1 MRGIKRYNRCKDGA
15 YPGRSQKTEV
25 DFVNRRCGKRLFVLL
40 LCFSLCLGTAG
51 AAEDQELGRQR
62 GQAMRLEDLGLFLG
76 VGDSYGTT
84 DFALWRSPSRAEA
97 VTMLVRALGRE
108 DEAAAMGKT
117 HPFTDV
123 PAWADGYV
131 SYAWE
136 NDLTKGV
143 SDTAFGAWDDATG
156 EMYVTF
162 MLRALGYADGTD
174 FTWEDP
180 WTLAEAC
187 GILPEGVDRGCFNR
201 GDAVEV
207 TAAALF
213 AKIKGTDTTLAD
225 QLIAQGAFSRE
236 DFDRAFR
243 TYEEAMA
250 ELAADD
256 FYLEKERWES
266 DCGTVLLGNAAGTP
280 HPEGWSLRL
289 VTKPASALG
298 EGLIIQLPIVRTGTF
313 STAQPDQVSLSED
326 GRTFTYSFYFDHAD
340 VEGKGTPEEYVFHE
354 AGTYTYTADLSTGV
368 AVEEFQPPEGPPLTP
383 EEEQQAYDDA
393 IHEMMENGYGKVVL
407 KRWEGEVCTALLTQN
422 TGIFHAGLSI
432 SLDLVGKPGSPLGAG
447 ERVHLPLPHAAPE
460 EYAQPADLAF
470 SADGQSLTYSCAVQ
484 IDVPG
489 PDGVTIIQEKGTY
502 NYTVDLITG
511 EVTEAFLPLTEGS
524 GG

>member
-1 MRGIKRYNRCKDGA
+1 MRGKLPAALCA
-15 YPGRSQKTEV
+15 
-25 DFVNRRCGKRLFVLL
+25 L
-40 LCFSLCLGTAG
+40 LCLALCLGTAG

-62 GQAMRLEDLGLFLG
+62 GQAMRLESLGLFLG
-76 VGDSYGTT
+76 VGEYSDGTT

-97 VTMLVRALGRE
+97 VTMLVRALGKE
-108 DEAAAMGKT
+108 DEAAEMGKP

-136 NDLTKGV
+136 NGLAKGV
-143 SDTAFGAWDDATG
+143 SDTAFGAWEDATG

-180 WTLAEAC
+180 WTLAQTC
-187 GILPEGVDRGCFNR
+187 GILPEGVDRDDFSR

-207 TAAALF
+207 TTAALF
-213 AKIKGTDTTLAD
+213 ARRKGMDTTLAD
-225 QLIAQGAFSRE
+225 QLIAQGAFSRA

-326 GRTFTYSFYFDHAD
+326 GLTFTYSFYFDHPD
-340 VEGKGTPEEYVFHE
+340 VEGQGTPDEYVFHE
-354 AGTYTYTADLSTGV
+354 AGTYTYTADLSTGM
-368 AVEEFQPPEGPPLTP
+368 AEEAFQPPEGPPLTP

-407 KRWEGEVCTALLTQN
+407 KRWEGENCTALLTQN

-447 ERVHLPLPHAAPE
+447 EWMHLPLPHAAPE

-470 SADGQSLTYSCAVQ
+470 SADGNTLTYSCTVRE
-484 IDVPG
+484 DVPG
-489 PDGVTIIQEKGTY
+489 MDGVTVIQEKGTY
-502 NYTVDLITG
+502 GYTVDLTAG
-511 EVTEAFLPLTEGS
+511 EVSTTFVPSDGER
-524 GG
+524 

>member
-1 MRGIKRYNRCKDGA
+1 MCGIKRYNGCKDGA
-15 YPGRSQKTEV
+15 HPGRPVKTEV
-25 DFVNRRCGKRLFVLL
+25 DLVNGRCGKRWFALL
-40 LCFSLCLGTAG
+40 LCFGLCLVAAG
-51 AAEDQELGRQR
+51 AAEDGDLGRQR

-76 VGDSYGTT
+76 VGEYSDGTT

-108 DEAAAMGKT
+108 DEAAMGKT

-136 NDLTKGV
+136 NGLAKGT
-143 SDTAFGAWDDATG
+143 SDTAFGAWEDATG

-174 FTWEDP
+174 FTWDDP
-180 WTLAEAC
+180 WPLAEAC
-187 GILPEGVDRGCFNR
+187 GILPEGVDRVDFSR

-213 AKIKGTDTTLAD
+213 AKLKGRDTTLAD
-225 QLIAQGAFSRE
+225 QLIAQGAFSRA

-243 TYEEAMA
+243 TYEAAME
-250 ELAADD
+250 EL
-256 FYLEKERWES
+256 LEGRDAPFIVAQRWES

-280 HPEGWSLRL
+280 HPTYNYLYL
-289 VTKPASALG
+289 VTKPASDLG
-298 EGLIIQLPIVRTGTF
+298 EGLTIQLPLARTGVF
-313 STAQPDQVSLSED
+313 SSAKPDQVSLSED
-326 GRTFTYSFYFDHAD
+326 GRTLTYACTVPAD
-340 VEGKGTPEEYVFHE
+340 ALGMDGVTILQEKGVYS
-354 AGTYTYTADLSTGV
+354 YTADLTTGV
-368 AVEEFQPPEGPPLTP
+368 AEEEFQPPEGPPLTP

-393 IHEMMENGYGKVVL
+393 IHAMMENGYGKVVL
-407 KRWEGEVCTALLTQN
+407 KRWEGETCTALLTQN

-447 ERVHLPLPHAAPE
+447 EVVPLHLPLAAPE
-460 EYAQPADLAF
+460 QYAQPDDLVF
-470 SADGQSLTYSCAVQ
+470 SADGKTLTYSCAVRM
-484 IDVPG
+484 DVPG

-502 NYTVDLITG
+502 TYTVDLTTG
-511 EVTEAFLPLTEGS
+511 EVPETFAPPEGEN

>member
-1 MRGIKRYNRCKDGA
+1 MRGKIRI
-15 YPGRSQKTEV
+15 
-25 DFVNRRCGKRLFVLL
+25 VLCVL
-40 LCFSLCLGTAG
+40 LCLGLCLGAAG
-51 AAEDQELGRQR
+51 AAEDGDLGRQR
-62 GQAMRLEDLGLFLG
+62 GQAMRLESLGLFLG
-76 VGDSYGTT
+76 VGEYSDGTT

-136 NDLTKGV
+136 KGLAKGT
-143 SDTAFGAWDDATG
+143 SDTAFGAWEDATG

-180 WTLAEAC
+180 WPLAEAC
-187 GILPEGVDRGCFNR
+187 GILHEGVDRDDFRR

-207 TAAALF
+207 TAAALY
-213 AKIKGTDTTLAD
+213 AKLKGTDTILAD
-225 QLIAQGAFSRE
+225 QLIAQGAFSRA

-243 TYEEAMA
+243 TYEEAME
-250 ELAADD
+250 EL
-256 FYLEKERWES
+256 LEGRDAPLIVAQRWES

-280 HPEGWSLRL
+280 HPTYNYLYL
-289 VTKPASALG
+289 VTKPASDLG
-298 EGLIIQLPIVRTGTF
+298 EGLTIQLPLARTGVF
-313 STAQPDQVSLSED
+313 SSAEPDQVSLSEG
-326 GRTFTYSFYFDHAD
+326 GRTLTYSCTVPAD
-340 VEGKGTPEEYVFHE
+340 ALGMDGVTVIQEEGVYS
-354 AGTYTYTADLSTGV
+354 YTADLTTGV
-368 AVEEFQPPEGPPLTP
+368 VTEEFQPPEGPPLTP

-393 IHEMMENGYGKVVL
+393 IRAILEGDYNRREL
-407 KRWEGEVCTALLTQN
+407 RRWEGEACTAMLTQN
-422 TGIFHAGLSI
+422 TGVFHAGLTTF
-432 SLDLVGKPGSPLGAG
+432 LDLVGKPGSPLGAG
-447 ERVHLPLPHAAPE
+447 ERVHLPLPYAAPE
-460 EYAQPADLAF
+460 EYAQPDDLAF
-470 SADGQSLTYSCAVQ
+470 DADGETLTYSCTVPM
-484 IDVPG
+484 DVHG

-502 NYTVDLITG
+502 NYTVDLTTG
-511 EVTEAFLPLTEGS
+511 EVTETFAPPEGEN

>member
-1 MRGIKRYNRCKDGA
+1 MNL
-15 YPGRSQKTEV
+15 
-25 DFVNRRCGKRLFVLL
+25 RCGKRFFALL
-40 LCFSLCLGTAG
+40 LCLALCLGTAG

-76 VGDSYGTT
+76 VGDSYGIT

-97 VTMLVRALGRE
+97 VTMLVRALGKGA
-108 DEAAAMGKT
+108 EAAGMEKT
-117 HPFTDV
+117 HPFADV

-136 NDLTKGV
+136 TGLTKGT
-143 SDTAFGAWDDATG
+143 SDTTFGAWDDATG

-162 MLRALGYADGTD
+162 MLRALGYTDGTD

-187 GILPEGVDRGCFNR
+187 SILPEGVDRGCFNR

-213 AKIKGTDTTLAD
+213 AKIKGTDATLAD

-266 DCGTVLLGNAAGTP
+266 DYGTVLLGNAAGTP

-298 EGLIIQLPIVRTGTF
+298 EGLVIQLPIVRTGTF
-313 STAQPDQVSLSED
+313 SDARPDQVSLRED
-326 GRTFTYSFYFDHAD
+326 GRIFTYSFHFDHAD
-340 VEGKGTPEEYVFHE
+340 VEGQGTPSEYVFHE
-354 AGTYTYTADLSTGV
+354 AGTYTYTVDLSTGEV
-368 AVEEFQPPEGPPLTP
+368 A
-383 EEEQQAYDDA
+383 
-393 IHEMMENGYGKVVL
+393 
-407 KRWEGEVCTALLTQN
+407 EV
-422 TGIFHAGLSI
+422 
-432 SLDLVGKPGSPLGAG
+432 
-447 ERVHLPLPHAAPE
+447 
-460 EYAQPADLAF
+460 F
-470 SADGQSLTYSCAVQ
+470 SAL
-484 IDVPG
+484 
-489 PDGVTIIQEKGTY
+489 E
-502 NYTVDLITG
+502 
-511 EVTEAFLPLTEGS
+511 EGS
-524 GG
+524 GS

>member
-1 MRGIKRYNRCKDGA
+1 MRGKLPAALCA
-15 YPGRSQKTEV
+15 
-25 DFVNRRCGKRLFVLL
+25 L
-40 LCFSLCLGTAG
+40 LCLALCLGTAR

-62 GQAMRLEDLGLFLG
+62 GQAMRLESLGLFLG
-76 VGDSYGTT
+76 VGEYSDGTT

-97 VTMLVRALGRE
+97 VTMLVRALGKE
-108 DEAAAMGKT
+108 DEAAEMGKP

-136 NDLTKGV
+136 NGLAKGV
-143 SDTAFGAWDDATG
+143 SDTAFGAWEDATG

-174 FTWEDP
+174 FTWDDP
-180 WTLAEAC
+180 WTLAQTC
-187 GILPEGVDRGCFNR
+187 GILPEGVDRDDFRR

-213 AKIKGTDTTLAD
+213 AGRKGTDTTLAD

-326 GRTFTYSFYFDHAD
+326 GLTFTYSFYFDHPD
-340 VEGKGTPEEYVFHE
+340 VEGQGTPDEYVFHE
-354 AGTYTYTADLSTGV
+354 AGTYTYTADLSTGM
-368 AVEEFQPPEGPPLTP
+368 AEEAFQPPEGPPLTP

-407 KRWEGEVCTALLTQN
+407 KRCGGGDLHRPAHPEYGD
-422 TGIFHAGLSI
+422 LSRR
-432 SLDLVGKPGSPLGAG
+432 A
-447 ERVHLPLPHAAPE
+447 EH
-460 EYAQPADLAF
+460 Q
-470 SADGQSLTYSCAVQ
+470 
-484 IDVPG
+484 PG
-489 PDGVTIIQEKGTY
+489 PGRQARV
-502 NYTVDLITG
+502 
-511 EVTEAFLPLTEGS
+511 PS
-524 GG
+524 GGRRVDAPAPAPCCAGGIRPARRPGLQRRREYPHLLLHRPDGRARHGRRHRHPGEGYLRLYRGPDRR